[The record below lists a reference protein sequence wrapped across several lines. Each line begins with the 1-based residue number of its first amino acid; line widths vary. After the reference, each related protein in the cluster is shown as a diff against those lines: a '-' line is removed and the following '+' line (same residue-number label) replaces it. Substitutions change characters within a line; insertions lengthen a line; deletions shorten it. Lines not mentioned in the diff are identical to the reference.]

1 MKIVLAGV
9 AILLAASV
17 VGVGVEDR
25 RRVEE
30 ATALMERFAIKL
42 ERTKRVAPET
52 TAVVSDLIH
61 RYNCEQLSCGAVL
74 EKRNHAARIHL
85 QKAVFLSTQIEGI

>member
-17 VGVGVEDR
+17 VGVGVEVGGRGED
-25 RRVEE
+25 ENE
-30 ATALMERFAIKL
+30 LMERIAIKL

-52 TAVVSDLIH
+52 TAVVSDFIH

-85 QKAVFLSTQIEGI
+85 QKAVFLSTQIEGL